1 MKFVKMHGLGN
12 DFVLVSQQ
20 EVPQEESL
28 QDLAVRICNRHLGV
42 GADGLVIIGPSNRAD
57 LKMRIFN
64 SDGSE
69 AEMCG
74 NAIRCL
80 AKYAYEEGIVSE
92 SSMVVD
98 TLAGFIAPEII
109 FKDGEV
115 DSVRVDMGQ
124 PGFNPADIPVSLE
137 GETVIARPIKAAGS
151 EFAVTCVSMGNPHC
165 IVFVPD
171 IKKVKFDLWGPAIC
185 THSVFPKQT
194 NVEFV
199 QILDENN
206 ILMRVWERGAGET
219 LACGTGACA
228 SAVASF
234 LNGKTNRKV
243 TVHLTV
249 GNLDIEWDEE
259 TGRVFMTGPAAKVF
273 EGNYFL

>member
-20 EVPQEESL
+20 EIPREESL

-42 GADGLVIIGPSNRAD
+42 GADGLVIVGPSNMAD

-80 AKYAYEEGIVSE
+80 AKYAYEEGIVSD

-98 TLAGFIAPEII
+98 TLAGLIVPEII
-109 FKDGEV
+109 IKGGEV

-124 PGFNPADIPVSLE
+124 PRLNPADIPVSLE
-137 GETVIARPIKAAGS
+137 GETVIGRPIKAAGS
-151 EFAVTCVSMGNPHC
+151 EFAITCVSMGNPHC

-206 ILMRVWERGAGET
+206 IRMRVWERGAGET

-228 SAVASF
+228 SAVAGF
-234 LNGKTNRKV
+234 LNGKTDRRV

-259 TGRVFMTGPAAKVF
+259 TGKVFMTGPAAKVF